1 MSLDYINNE
10 NVYVTVPKG
19 VDVFKL
25 KGAGLNY
32 VHGGLSL
39 EEVIV
44 PVIEVKSKKGGKNQR
59 TVDLQLIS
67 SINKITNYDTM
78 LTFFQ
83 KENVSKTVLPL
94 EASIYFEDEEGNKI
108 SNEVIIFADKDSE
121 YAEDRQFKEKFTLK
135 RMSYSKNKSYYLII
149 KNGQTDLEVNRFEF
163 MIDIAFQDG
172 FDFF

>member
-10 NVYVTVPKG
+10 DVYVTVPKG
-19 VDVFKL
+19 VDIFKL

-44 PVIEVKSKKGGKNQR
+44 PVIEVKSRQGGKNQR
-59 TVDLQLIS
+59 TVQLDLIGS
-67 SINKITNYDTM
+67 NNKITNYETM

-83 KENVSKTVLPL
+83 KENVSNTVLPL
-94 EASIYFEDEEGNKI
+94 EASIYFEDDDENKI
-108 SNEVIIFADKDSE
+108 SNEVIIFADKNSE
-121 YAEDRQFKEKFTLK
+121 YSQDRQFKEKFTLK
-135 RMSYSKNKSYYLII
+135 RMSYSKNKMYYLII
-149 KNGQTDLEVNRFEF
+149 KDGQTDLEVERYEF

>member
-1 MSLDYINNE
+1 MDYINNDDI
-10 NVYVTVPKG
+10 YVTVPKG
-19 VDVFKL
+19 VNVFKL
-25 KGAGLNY
+25 QGAGLNY

-44 PVIEVKSKKGGKNQR
+44 PVIEVKSKHGDSGQR
-59 TVDLQLIS
+59 HVELQLIS
-67 SINKITNYDTM
+67 SNNKITNYDTM

-83 KENVSKTVLPL
+83 KENVSNTILTR
-94 EASIYFEDEEGNKI
+94 EFSIYFEDDNGNKI
-108 SNEVIIFADKDSE
+108 SNEVLIFANKNSE

-135 RMSYSKNKSYYLII
+135 RMSYSKNKKYYLII
-149 KNGQTDLEVNRFEF
+149 KDTTDDLEVNRHEF